1 MHPCLSSVWGM
12 SISTGTVGYFAIMAW
27 PAEELTPEENEEI
40 IEARKDIKAGVK
52 AEDVWNGLGI

>member
-1 MHPCLSSVWGM
+1 M